1 MKSSPS
7 FAGQVIDSMQKMLD
21 ETDELLK
28 NPELSSEE
36 KEGLEREKTFF
47 EKQISRVQK
56 NGEFVREQK
65 ERLSKTGNTDEAYY
79 ASGIRIAV
87 KDVKSETQFWETA
100 MGMRVT

>member
-7 FAGQVIDSMQKMLD
+7 FAGQGLIRCKKCSS

-65 ERLSKTGNTDEAYY
+65 ERLSRTEYG
-79 ASGIRIAV
+79 
-87 KDVKSETQFWETA
+87 
-100 MGMRVT
+100 